1 MGITWRALK
10 TALLEILIWLRW
22 SVDVGPCNMLRS
34 LDVLLKIIESIL
46 PILSMKG
53 TFYLHVKRIDHTID
67 LIYLLPLKDF
77 HDMTE

>member
-53 TFYLHVKRIDHTID
+53 TFYLHVKRI
-67 LIYLLPLKDF
+67 LGCYVRYKLGGQYY
-77 HDMTE
+77 EQE